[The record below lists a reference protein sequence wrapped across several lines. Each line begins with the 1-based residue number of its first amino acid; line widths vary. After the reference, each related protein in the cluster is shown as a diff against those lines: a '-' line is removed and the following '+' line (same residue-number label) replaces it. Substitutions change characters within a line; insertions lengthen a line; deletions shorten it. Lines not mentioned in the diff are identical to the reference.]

1 MSITFHNTAHEPC
14 RVDGMAVRGILG
26 KLYWEN
32 CSFLGGV
39 KGYPL
44 LLLPVVV
51 LSRSTGGT
59 APRVLLSD
67 SLQAP
72 SLYKLRLFSV
82 YSCQ

>member
-1 MSITFHNTAHEPC
+1 MLVNRPMIQLPNMVPGGYS
-14 RVDGMAVRGILG
+14 R
-26 KLYWEN
+26 EN

-44 LLLPVVV
+44 LLLVV